1 MNNIDVINTLSNVYF
16 CAYQVDLLT
25 HKYREIFAE
34 DYMRSIVPASG
45 DGLTDMFDTVY
56 QRTFEPYRR
65 ELSELKN
72 TEFIRK
78 KLALANVFKV
88 ECKTMFIGWIEISV
102 MAVNRDAAGQVT
114 EILIAGENI
123 DERKQDEIETEAE
136 IKAAYGEVKRA
147 NRSKSDFVSRMSHDI
162 RTPLNV
168 IIGMTTIAAEHKG
181 DPEKIDY
188 CIEKIAESSKSLLAL
203 INEIFDISG
212 LESGNIELVKEDFS
226 IAGLMDNVLNVT
238 KSMSELKHQKVTLD
252 MSGLK
257 NQFVS
262 GDKTKLEEII
272 TNLVTNAIK
281 YTADDGEINISVS
294 EENADEAGADFIFG
308 IKDNGIGMTAEI
320 RKCVFENK
328 GKRAEKEKSGGI
340 GLVITK
346 KYVEAM
352 NGTIDVISEPLH
364 GSEFVVRV
372 RMALQDNAVNRMIE
386 GRGITKLSDINLNG
400 KRALLVEDNELNAEI
415 AKELI
420 GMTGITVERAHDGA
434 EAVDMFTTSPF
445 NYYDII
451 FMDIVMPVMDGYA
464 ATTAIRASERPDSSI
479 VPIIAMTANAFASDI
494 RAALIAGMNDHI
506 AKPIDNE
513 YLAKVL
519 IKFFGGII

>member
-34 DYMRSIVPASG
+34 DYMKSIVPAAG
-45 DGLTDMFDTVY
+45 DSLTDMFDTVY
-56 QRTFEPYRR
+56 QRTFEQFRR
-65 ELSELKN
+65 EFSELRNIELIK
-72 TEFIRK
+72 K
-78 KLALANVFKV
+78 KLALANVFTV
-88 ECKTMFIGWIEISV
+88 ECKTMFIGWIAIHV
-102 MAVNRDAAGQVT
+102 MAVSRDADGSVT
-114 EILIAGENI
+114 EILITGENI

-168 IIGMTTIAAEHKG
+168 IIGMTTIAAQHKG

-188 CIEKIAESSKSLLAL
+188 CIEKIAESSKHLLAL

-238 KSMSELKHQKVTLD
+238 KSMSELKHQTVTLD
-252 MSGLK
+252 MTGLK

-272 TNLVTNAIK
+272 TNLVTNAVK
-281 YTADDGEINISVS
+281 YTADDGDINISVS
-294 EENADEAGADFIFG
+294 EENAGDMGADFIFK
-308 IKDNGIGMTAEI
+308 IKDNGIGMGAE
-320 RKCVFENK
+320 KLKSVFENK
-328 GKRAEKEKSGGI
+328 GKKTEEQSGGI

-352 NGTIDVISEPLH
+352 NGTIDVASEPLH
-364 GSEFVVRV
+364 GSEFTVRV
-372 RMALQDNAVNRMIE
+372 HMALQDNAVNSVIQ
-386 GRGITKLSDINLNG
+386 GRGITKLSDINLAG

-415 AKELI
+415 AKEII

-445 NYYDII
+445 NYYDIV

-464 ATTAIRASERPDSSI
+464 ATTAIRASERPDSSS

-494 RAALIAGMNDHI
+494 RAALVAGMNDHI